1 MRNTSKSELQ
11 SSFRPSQQDTIE
23 YISEILL
30 EMRDLAAKHDLNTLE
45 LLLILAHREAALRAR
60 DGR

>member
-1 MRNTSKSELQ
+1 LQ
-11 SSFRPSQQDTIE
+11 SSFGPSQQDTIE